1 MEEPNTPNPPNL
13 VPGAPSKE
21 TGYEVAEHLVL
32 QGGEMSSQIWN
43 SPEFYFA
50 RKLN

>member
-1 MEEPNTPNPPNL
+1 MEVPDTPNL

-32 QGGEMSSQIWN
+32 RCLVKFGIRPNFILLEN
-43 SPEFYFA
+43 
-50 RKLN
+50 